1 MTGLNKFLERYC
13 RMLDAISAFFLLVMV
28 ILVFGNVV
36 LRYGFNSGW
45 AVSEEVSRWLFVWLT
60 FLGSI
65 VAMREHQH
73 LGTDMLVSR
82 LPPAGKK
89 ACLIVS
95 LLLMLYVCWLLFWG
109 SLAQT
114 KINWDVTAPSS
125 GASVAIFYAT
135 GLLFSVSAAVFL
147 LLDLWRVLSG
157 QLRDDELVMIQESE
171 EAGQLEEVLREVA
184 GEEAAHAAAQG
195 ASSHPSPSSS
205 SPSAPQRKR

>member
-1 MTGLNKFLERYC
+1 M
-13 RMLDAISAFFLLVMV
+13 
-28 ILVFGNVV
+28 
-36 LRYGFNSGW
+36 
-45 AVSEEVSRWLFVWLT
+45 SEEVSRWLFVWLT
-60 FLGSI
+60 FLGAI

-89 ACLIVS
+89 ACLIAS

-135 GLLFSVSAAVFL
+135 GLLFSVSAAVFI

>member
-1 MTGLNKFLERYC
+1 MTILNRLLDRYC
-13 RMLDAISAFFLLVMV
+13 RLLDALSALFLLLMV

-60 FLGSI
+60 FLGAI

-82 LPPAGKK
+82 LPPAGRK
-89 ACLIVS
+89 ACLIAS
-95 LLLMLYVCWLLFWG
+95 LLLMLYVCWLLFFG

-135 GLLFSVSAAVFL
+135 GVLFAVSAAVFL
-147 LLDLWRVLSG
+147 LIDLWRVLSG
-157 QLRDDELVMIQESE
+157 QLSDDELVMIQESE
-171 EAGQLEEVLREVA
+171 EAGQLEEVLKEVA
-184 GEEAAHAAAQG
+184 GEEAAHAAAES
-195 ASSHPSPSSS
+195 ASSHPSSSS
-205 SPSAPQRKR
+205 SAPQRRR